1 MHKTLGLLA
10 AAAVALSAGTAQAAL
25 FNSSNLPA
33 APGNSHDAG
42 QADLATDWA
51 DGAVV
56 LSLPQF
62 NPQLGTLHTVTLQF
76 SGTLLADYSFVSGDT
91 AAQTVSSTLEGTM
104 TYGLPNGSSETL
116 DLLMDMSDVL
126 ASGATLD
133 GQMAAFAPL
142 TGIRQTNLGPFIGTG
157 LFQIGVLASA
167 TWTGTGTGN
176 LDDYGASTSG
186 NTQVRVTYGFTANA
200 VPEPSAL
207 ALVGLA
213 LAAAALSRR
222 RA

>member
-1 MHKTLGLLA
+1 VNVARGSVVDEAALIDALERGVIAGAGLDVFENEPQVPRAPARTCRTWCWRRTSAAPPRLPRARPWPTWRLGNLAGAVRRPA
-10 AAAVALSAGTAQAAL
+10 AAGRRCPNAA
-25 FNSSNLPA
+25 
-33 APGNSHDAG
+33 
-42 QADLATDWA
+42 
-51 DGAVV
+51 
-56 LSLPQF
+56 
-62 NPQLGTLHTVTLQF
+62 
-76 SGTLLADYSFVSGDT
+76 
-91 AAQTVSSTLEGTM
+91 M
-104 TYGLPNGSSETL
+104 TYGLPDGSSETL